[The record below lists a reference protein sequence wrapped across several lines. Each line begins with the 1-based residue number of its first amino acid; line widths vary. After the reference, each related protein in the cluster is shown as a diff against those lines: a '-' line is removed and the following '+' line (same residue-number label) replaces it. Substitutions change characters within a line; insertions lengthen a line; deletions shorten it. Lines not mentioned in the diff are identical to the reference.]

1 MTLAWLSLGAL
12 VVAMIVSCTT
22 SLNVGVLAIALAW
35 LVGVYLGSMSLNE
48 VLSGFPVQLFLTL
61 AGVTLLFTQAQL
73 NGTLDRVAHAAV
85 RICRGNVGLIPVMFF
100 LLGCVIASLG
110 PGNVATAAMLAPM
123 AMATASRAAIPPF
136 LMAIMV
142 GNGAQSGALS
152 PFAPT
157 GIIVTGLM
165 DKIGLGGYELR
176 TYAANL
182 AAHAIIAF
190 GGYFL
195 LGGWRLFQRRY
206 EGGESSSEAT
216 ALSGPHWLT
225 LAIIG
230 GVLVTVLFFDAN
242 IGMAA
247 FTGAVVLAALRVAE
261 HEQSIRKMPWIPI
274 LMVSGVSVLVA
285 LLEKTGGLD
294 LFTTIL
300 ARFATPGSLTG
311 VIAFVTGLISVYSS
325 TSAVVLPAFLPT
337 VPGLIARLGG
347 DPFAVASSMNI
358 GAHLVDM
365 SPLSTTGAM
374 CIAGITEVQQVR
386 PTYNKLLAW
395 GLSMT
400 VIGAVGCYL
409 FL

>member
-12 VVAMIVSCTT
+12 VIAMIVSCTT
-22 SLNVGVLAIALAW
+22 ALNVGILALALAW

-61 AGVTLLFTQAQL
+61 TGVTLLFTQAQL
-73 NGTLDRVAHAAV
+73 NGTLDRVAHASV
-85 RICRGNVGLIPVMFF
+85 RICRGNAGFIPVMFF
-100 LLGCVIASLG
+100 VLGCVIASLG

-123 AMATASRAAIPPF
+123 AMAVAARASIPPF

-165 DKIGLGGYELR
+165 DKIGLGGHEVR
-176 TYAANL
+176 TYATNL

-195 LGGWRLFQRRY
+195 LGGWRLFRNRY
-206 EGGESSSEAT
+206 TGSDADGQSS
-216 ALSGPHWLT
+216 ALSMSHWLT
-225 LAIIG
+225 LATIA
-230 GVLVTVLFFDAN
+230 GVLYTVLFLDAN

-247 FTGAVVLAALRVAE
+247 FTGAVVLAAIRVAD
-261 HEQSIRKMPWIPI
+261 HENAIRKMPWIPI

-311 VIAFVTGLISVYSS
+311 VIAFVTGVISVYSS
-325 TSAVVLPAFLPT
+325 TSGVVLPAFLPT

-347 DPFAVASSMNI
+347 DPFSVASSMNI

-374 CIAGITEVQQVR
+374 CIAGITNVEQVR

-395 GLSMT
+395 GMSMT

>member
-12 VVAMIVSCTT
+12 VIAMIVSCFST
-22 SLNVGVLAIALAW
+22 LNVGVLALALAW
-35 LVGVYLGSMSLNE
+35 IVGVYLGSMSLND

-61 AGVTLLFTQAQL
+61 AGVTLMFTQAQL

-85 RICRGNVGLIPVMFF
+85 RVCRGNAGLIPVMFF
-100 LLGCVIASLG
+100 VLGSIIASLG

-123 AMATASRAAIPPF
+123 AMAVATRAAIPPF

-152 PFAPT
+152 PVAPT

-165 DKIGLGGYELR
+165 DKIGLSGFEMR
-176 TYAANL
+176 TYIANL
-182 AAHAIIAF
+182 VAHAIIAF

-195 LGGWRLFQRRY
+195 LGGLKLFKNVY
-206 EGGESSSEAT
+206 TGGEQDAESTRLNRS
-216 ALSGPHWLT
+216 HWVT
-225 LAIIG
+225 LAVIG
-230 GVLVTVLFFDAN
+230 VVLVFVLFRNAN

-247 FTGAVVLAALRVAE
+247 FTGAVVLAGLRVAD
-261 HEQSIRKMPWIPI
+261 HESAIRKMPWIPI

-294 LFTTIL
+294 LFTEIL
-300 ARFATPGSLTG
+300 AKFATPGTLTG
-311 VIAFVTGLISVYSS
+311 VIAFVTGVISVYSS
-325 TSAVVLPAFLPT
+325 TSGVVLPAFLPT

-347 DPFAVASSMNI
+347 DPFGVASSMNI

-374 CIAGITEVQQVR
+374 CIAGISDPEQVR
-386 PTYNKLLAW
+386 QTYNKLLVW

-400 VIGAVGCYL
+400 VIGAIGCYIA
-409 FL
+409 F

>member
-1 MTLAWLSLGAL
+1 MPLAWLSLGAL
-12 VVAMIVSCTT
+12 VIAMIVSCTT
-22 SLNVGVLAIALAW
+22 TMNVGVLALALAW
-35 LVGVYLGSMSLNE
+35 LVGVYFGSMGLNE

-85 RICRGNVGLIPVMFF
+85 RICRGNTGLIPVMFF
-100 LLGCVIASLG
+100 ALGGVIASLG

-123 AMATASRAAIPPF
+123 AMAVAARASIPPF

-152 PFAPT
+152 PVAPT

-165 DKIGLGGYELR
+165 DKIGLGGYEIQ
-176 TYAANL
+176 TYATNL
-182 AAHAIIAF
+182 VAHAIIAF
-190 GGYFL
+190 GGYLL
-195 LGGWRLFQRRY
+195 LGGVRLFRNSY
-206 EGGESSSEAT
+206 VGGESADGSAGLAAT
-216 ALSGPHWLT
+216 HWLT
-225 LAIIG
+225 LAVIA
-230 GVLVTVLFFDAN
+230 GVLSTVLFLDAN

-247 FTGAVVLAALRVAE
+247 FTGAVVLAALRLAD
-261 HEQSIRKMPWIPI
+261 HEQAIRKMPWIPI

-311 VIAFVTGLISVYSS
+311 VIAFVTGVISVYSS
-325 TSAVVLPAFLPT
+325 TSGVVLPAFLPT
-337 VPGLIARLGG
+337 VPGLIDRLGG
-347 DPFAVASSMNI
+347 DPFSVASSMNI

-374 CIAGITEVQQVR
+374 CIAGISDVAQVR

-400 VIGAVGCYL
+400 VIGAIGCYL